1 MLIPDASRLVGG
13 KYRIRT
19 CEGCYTLAVFET
31 AAFSRSANFPSSKRV
46 RKNTNFSHC
55 MMSNGDF
62 LLMCNVWR
70 MVYAIIKRQISKK
83 TS

>member
-1 MLIPDASRLVGG
+1 MQISVASRLVGG

-46 RKNTNFSHC
+46 RKNTFFFDMHGRLFYHHYSEDVFC
-55 MMSNGDF
+55 
-62 LLMCNVWR
+62 
-70 MVYAIIKRQISKK
+70 
-83 TS
+83 

>member
-1 MLIPDASRLVGG
+1 MLNNSVLQGFGG

-46 RKNTNFSHC
+46 RKNTLFFGICEATFFFFSF
-55 MMSNGDF
+55 S
-62 LLMCNVWR
+62 LLR
-70 MVYAIIKRQISKK
+70 QKAIGKRQL
-83 TS
+83 